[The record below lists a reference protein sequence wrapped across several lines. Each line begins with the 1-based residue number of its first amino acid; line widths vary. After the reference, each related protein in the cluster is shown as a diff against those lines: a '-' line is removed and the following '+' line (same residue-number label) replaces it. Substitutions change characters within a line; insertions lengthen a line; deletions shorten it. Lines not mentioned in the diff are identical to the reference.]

1 VFVKNKRT
9 TDHIFVLKCI
19 IEEAK
24 TKGQSIFRCFV
35 DFKKAF
41 ATIWIQGLLYKLL
54 HKYAFSP
61 KLVRLLKNMY
71 SKFNSCT
78 YANREL
84 GQTFD
89 ITVGTRQGCNLS
101 PSLFNLYINDIPVL
115 LEKANCDPVTL
126 YKTKINTLIMQ
137 MTCYY

>member
-1 VFVKNKRT
+1 LHYNNIISNCQIGFVKNKRT
-9 TDHIFVLKCI
+9 SDHIFVLKCI

-24 TKGQSIFRCFV
+24 TKGQPIFGCFV

-41 ATIWIQGLLYKLL
+41 DTIWIQGLLYKLL
-54 HKYAFSP
+54 HKYSFSP

-71 SKFNSCT
+71 SKLNSCT

-84 GQTFD
+84 GQTFN
-89 ITVGTRQGCNLS
+89 ITVGTRQGNHS
-101 PSLFNLYINDIPVL
+101 PSLFNLYINDIPFL

-126 YKTKINTLIMQ
+126 YKKK
-137 MTCYY
+137 